1 MARRPGHGLPA
12 SADRVVNVDYIIVGG
27 GAAGCVLAYR
37 LSGNPSTS
45 VLLLEAGG
53 SDRHPFI
60 QMPRGIAKVMSD
72 PNFMWPYMTNP
83 EPGSNDL
90 PESWGRGRTLGGSS
104 SVNGMVYVR
113 GQDADYDALAAMT
126 SDDWSWKHIGQAY
139 RALENHELGPSPT
152 RGDRGPLRISLP
164 DQKWPVIEA
173 AIQAGMSLGLERK
186 TDVNDPA
193 DVPRIGYAPRTIYKG
208 RRQSASTAFL
218 DPARGRKNLIIVTQA
233 VVDSVEFDG
242 RRAVAVRVLKEGQPV
257 TYRANREIVLSAG
270 TMASAAILQ
279 RSGVGPAKLLAKY
292 GIPLVQ
298 ESNEVGANVREHR
311 GIVMQWRIRAG
322 ASQNQELQGVGLV
335 ASTARYAMT
344 RGGALAA
351 GVYDAGAW
359 FKTRA
364 DSPRPDAQILM
375 APYSINYENP
385 AVGVEA
391 HPGMNFCVYNLRP
404 ESTGT
409 VSIRSRNPA
418 EVVEIQPGYAT
429 AEVDRTAMLAGICF
443 VRRLIEQPPLRDYVV
458 EETRPGSDYQTD
470 EELVQAHLKFGY
482 GNFHACGSC
491 RMGHDAQSVVDPQLR
506 VRGIEGLRVVDTS
519 IFPFMLS
526 GNTCGP
532 AMATAWRAAD
542 LILEGQA

>member
-12 SADRVVNVDYIIVGG
+12 PADRVVNADYIIVGA
-27 GAAGCVLAYR
+27 GAAGCVLANR
-37 LSGNPSTS
+37 LSENPSVS

-60 QMPRGIAKVMSD
+60 QMPRGLAKVMSD

-83 EPGSNDL
+83 EPGSNNVA
-90 PESWGRGRTLGGSS
+90 ESWGRGRTLGGSS

-113 GQDADYDALAAMT
+113 GQNADYDAMAAMT
-126 SDDWSWKHIGQAY
+126 SDAWSWKHIGQAY
-139 RALENHELGPSPT
+139 RALENHELGPAPT
-152 RGDRGPLRISLP
+152 RGSQGPLHISLP
-164 DQKWPVIEA
+164 EHKWPVIEA
-173 AIQAGMSLGLERK
+173 AIEAGVGLGLERK

-193 DVPRIGYAPRTIYKG
+193 DVSRIGYAPRTIYKG
-208 RRQSASTAFL
+208 RRQSASVAFL
-218 DPARGRKNLIIVTQA
+218 DPVKGRKNLTVITQA
-233 VVDSVEFDG
+233 TVDRVEFDG
-242 RRAVAVRVLKEGQPV
+242 KRAVAVRVLKDGQPV
-257 TYRANREIVLSAG
+257 TYRATREILLSGG
-270 TMASAAILQ
+270 TMASPAILQ
-279 RSGVGPAKLLAKY
+279 RSGIGPAKLLSQL
-292 GIPLVQ
+292 GISVVL

-311 GIVMQWRIRAG
+311 GVVMQWRIREG
-322 ASQNQELQGVGLV
+322 ASQNQDLQGMGLV

-385 AVGVEA
+385 AVGVET
-391 HPGMNFCVYNLRP
+391 HPGMNFCVYYLRP

-418 EVVEIQPGYAT
+418 EVVEIRPGYAK
-429 AEVDRTAMLAGICF
+429 AAADRNAMLAGIRF
-443 VRRLIEQPPLRDYVV
+443 VRRMIEQSPLREYVI
-458 EETRPGSDYQTD
+458 EETRPGSRYQTD
-470 EELVQAHLKFGY
+470 EELAQAHLQFGY
-482 GNFHACGSC
+482 GNYHACGSC
-491 RMGHDAQSVVDPQLR
+491 RMGRDADSVVDPRLR
-506 VRGIEGLRVVDTS
+506 VRGVDGLRVVDTS

-526 GNTCGP
+526 GNTNGP

-542 LILEGQA
+542 LILEEGT